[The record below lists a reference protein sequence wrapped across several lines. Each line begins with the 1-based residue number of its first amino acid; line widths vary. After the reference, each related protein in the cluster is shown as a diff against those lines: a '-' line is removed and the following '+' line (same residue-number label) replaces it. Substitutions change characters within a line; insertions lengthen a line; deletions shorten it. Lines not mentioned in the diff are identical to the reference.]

1 LAAKLGLAGLDAFWF
16 LFLGN
21 KMLIFRQLLDK
32 EQIRH
37 FGLDIGTWIALSFL
51 LCGCGKQ

>member
-1 LAAKLGLAGLDAFWF
+1 LEAFWF
-16 LFLGN
+16 LFWGN